1 MRGIW
6 AATAGLVACL
16 TLGVAGSAVSV
27 PDTDLTPDPPSAS
40 STDEGAMPSEWIE
53 GAQVLAREYGLSE
66 TEALERVST
75 QTARMEFRET
85 TAATLGETF
94 AGFRYDP
101 VSGVQTVLTTEPESD
116 GADIAVLAKDAGI
129 DVAIEEATYSYDDLR
144 SLAEKAQ
151 QGGLGIAAK
160 DVVSAQID
168 DNSNS
173 VVVYVPEERLE
184 ALSGQTVQQSLHETV
199 TLEAYVEDHGVEEVC
214 TGKRSCGGPLRG
226 GIELWRTT
234 SASYVCSLGYTATS
248 GDGARWAIT
257 AGHCPTAGSVNQNF
271 GHGEQYIGPVRD
283 YVNNPA
289 GAHRDVDVARIRM
302 DNSYWKAWPAAGY
315 LLRINSS
322 NVVQNDPNRLVHTID
337 YRSSIELAD
346 VYCLSA
352 RSPRWG
358 DSCGSVTDEFDQ
370 DGLVVIGNYDAC
382 GGDSG
387 GAWNWNNGSG
397 GYWGIGVHEGGNPG
411 CPQETGGR
419 NDSRGWSRFSAVP
432 DINDYW
438 DATSSVAIRINE

>member
-1 MRGIW
+1 MRVMW
-6 AATAGLVACL
+6 SATAGLAGCL
-16 TLGVAGSAVSV
+16 ILGVVASAVSV
-27 PDTDLTPDPPSAS
+27 PDTDSTPDLLVSS
-40 STDEGAMPSEWIE
+40 STDEGPIPSEWIE

-85 TAATLGETF
+85 VAATLGDTF

-116 GADIAVLAKDAGI
+116 GAEIAVLAQDAGI
-129 DVAIEEATYSYDDLR
+129 NVAIEEATYSYDELR
-144 SLAEKAQ
+144 SFAEKAQ
-151 QGGLGIAAK
+151 EGELGIAAK

-173 VVVYVPEERLE
+173 IVVYVPEERLE
-184 ALSGQTVQQSLHETV
+184 ALSTQRMQQSLHDTV
-199 TLEAYVEDHGVEEVC
+199 TLEAYVEGHSVEETC
-214 TGKRSCGGPLRG
+214 TGKYSCGAPLRG
-226 GIELWRTT
+226 GIGLWRTT
-234 SASYVCSLGYTATS
+234 STNYQCSLGYTATS

-257 AGHCPTAGSVNQNF
+257 AGHCRTADDQTF
-271 GHGEQYIGPVRD
+271 GHGEQSIGPVRD

-302 DNSYWKAWPAAGY
+302 DSSYWRAWPAAGY

-322 NVVQNDPNRLVHTID
+322 NVVQNDPNRVVHSID

-370 DGLVVIGNYDAC
+370 DGLAVIGNYDAC
-382 GGDSG
+382 PGDSG
-387 GAWNWNNGSG
+387 GAWVWNNGSG
-397 GYWGIGVHEGGNPG
+397 GYWGIGVHEGGRTG
-411 CPQETGGR
+411 CPWYDSGQS
-419 NDSRGWSRFSAVP
+419 NDSQGWSRFSAIP

-438 DATSSVAIRINE
+438 DATSSVTIRINE